1 MRIAHLTQSYPP
13 MISGAAL
20 VVRDLARNQAN
31 HGHDLLIITASD
43 RAEAYTVR
51 DGRLQVERLTS
62 RKNPARVG
70 QRYLL
75 WPARAVATALHAFAP
90 DVVHLHEPL
99 VLGWSGLH
107 AGQRLG
113 VPTIFTAHQLPW
125 FAAVYAP
132 RLPGL
137 PRLVELLLWRY
148 ARWFLRQCTAVVAAT
163 TTIGQIVTNQT
174 GIKVHIIGLGI
185 DLQRYC
191 PQPDNA
197 AENSQLRQ
205 KYHLHPTQPILLHVG
220 RLDRDK
226 SVEEVLQAATQ
237 VLTRA
242 NAQLVIVGDGSQRS
256 ALMALSHQLGIAD
269 RCHFT
274 GYVAPDSDDLP
285 GLYRL
290 AAVFVTASTL
300 ETFGLVVTEA
310 MACGCPVVAAAAT
323 CMPEIITPYRNGL
336 LAPPHDPAGLANQ
349 LSWLLD
355 HPADAAAIATA
366 GRLQAQKYGLQAM
379 ETHYYD
385 LYWAVLPPVPAPLVA
400 PEGLS

>member
-20 VVRDLARNQAN
+20 VVQDLARNQAD
-31 HGHDLLIITASD
+31 HGHNLLIIAASD

-75 WPARAVATALHAFAP
+75 WPARAVATALHVFAP
-90 DVVHLHEPL
+90 DVIHLHEPL
-99 VLGWSGLH
+99 VLGWSGLR

-125 FAAVYAP
+125 FAAAYTP

-137 PRLVELLLWRY
+137 PRLVELLLWQY

-163 TTIGQIVTNQT
+163 TTIGQIVARQT
-174 GIKVHIIGLGI
+174 GVRTHIIGLGI
-185 DLQRYC
+185 DLQRYS
-191 PQPDNA
+191 PRPDNA
-197 AENSQLRQ
+197 VEDRQLRQ
-205 KYHLHPTQPILLHVG
+205 KYRLHPTQPVLIHVG
-220 RLDRDK
+220 RLDKDK
-226 SVEEVLQAATQ
+226 SVEEVLRAAAQ
-237 VLTRA
+237 VFPWA
-242 NAQLVIVGDGSQRS
+242 DAQLVIVGDGSQRS
-256 ALMALSHQLGIAD
+256 ALMALSQQLGIAE

-274 GYVAPDSDDLP
+274 GYVAPDNDDLP

-290 AAVFVTASTL
+290 ATVFVTASTI
-300 ETFGLVVTEA
+300 ETFGLVVVEA
-310 MACGCPVVAAAAT
+310 MACGCPVVAPAAT

-336 LAPPHDPAGLANQ
+336 LAPPHEPAALANQ
-349 LSWLLD
+349 LNWLLE
-355 HPADAAAIATA
+355 HPAEAAAMAA
-366 GRLQAQKYGLQAM
+366 EGKVLAQKYGRMAM
-379 ETHYYD
+379 FAHYCD
-385 LYWAVLPPVPAPLVA
+385 LYQAVLPPVTAPLVA